1 MSKAGL
7 ALLAVLILPGVS
19 SVQDDLASAEKDFKA
34 AIAGQLPKPLED
46 AIKVLVKIN
55 TPAAA
60 KVILGAIRGNNEI
73 GIYWMLVNGAAT
85 FGSPEALQEVTKS
98 ILANKSSPVAR
109 DLVAALHGNFTS
121 GCESALV
128 TILREGSS
136 DLQVLA
142 VEHLMDVGQKATVEA
157 VIETLK
163 KGAGSPDLTRRLFRV
178 LNVLCVETYGDTLS
192 NWEGWWTAN
201 KHKDWSLLKAKP
213 KGASSGGTGTVCDD
227 LGKHRDAEYEKL
239 KTGKVLVIGA
249 KVGCKCKQDHD
260 LDNMEKMVQ
269 RMNLQVEYVNKIDFS
284 KATWSLAK
292 LDEYVAILCNC
303 THLEKHC
310 TCPKCRQKGGGDA
323 GNRLVRCPTCDCGHP
338 TAQYVMEAPGLE
350 KIRKYVDA
358 GGYIFTEDWAL
369 REILAI
375 KFKEFVDV
383 GEFIRTNLEVNIF
396 PKPGAGSHPYLRN
409 IFSRLKPKKKG
420 YVEAGGTVAEG
431 PESPDFERIDHT
443 WQIDKD
449 SPTIKITGG
458 AKVTTLIYSKDVA
471 AAAKGSDAVAITFVV
486 APKGPGGMD
495 PVATGAPIEQDRTK
509 MSGGRVLHV
518 MSHFGKQK
526 SQTDEYTIQNLL
538 LNFLI
543 EASERRGIK
552 VEKK

>member
-1 MSKAGL
+1 
-7 ALLAVLILPGVS
+7 
-19 SVQDDLASAEKDFKA
+19 
-34 AIAGQLPKPLED
+34 
-46 AIKVLVKIN
+46 
-55 TPAAA
+55 
-60 KVILGAIRGNNEI
+60 
-73 GIYWMLVNGAAT
+73 
-85 FGSPEALQEVTKS
+85 EVTKS

-109 DLVAALHGNFTS
+109 DLVAALHGNYTA
-121 GCESALV
+121 GCEGALA
-128 TILREGSS
+128 TILREGSA

-142 VEHLMDVGQKATVEA
+142 VEHMMDVGQKASVEA
-157 VIETLK
+157 VIEALK
-163 KGAGSPDLTRRLFRV
+163 KGTAGPELTRRLFRV
-178 LNVLCVETYGDTLS
+178 LNVLCVETYGETLS

-213 KGASSGGTGTVCDD
+213 RGASGGGTGTVCDD

-249 KVGCKCKQDHD
+249 KEGCKCKQGHD
-260 LDNMEKMVQ
+260 LDSIERIAE
-269 RMNLQVEYVNKIDFS
+269 RMRLTVEYVNKIDFS
-284 KATWSLAK
+284 KATWTLAK

-303 THLEKHC
+303 THLETHC
-310 TCPKCRQKGGGDA
+310 TCPKCRNKGGGEA

-338 TAQYVMEAPGLE
+338 SAKYVMENAGLD

-358 GGYIFTEDWAL
+358 GGYLFTEDWAL
-369 REILAI
+369 REILAER
-375 KFKEFVDV
+375 FKEFVGV
-383 GEFIRTNLEVNIF
+383 GEFIRSDLEVNIF

-420 YVEAGGTVAEG
+420 YSDKGGTVAEG

-443 WQIDKD
+443 WKIDKD
-449 SPTIKITGG
+449 SPVIKITGG
-458 AKVTTLIYSKDVA
+458 AKVTVLIYSKDVA
-471 AAAKGSDAVAITFVV
+471 AAGKGSDAVAITFVV
-486 APKGPGGMD
+486 APKAGGGMD

-552 VEKK
+552 LEKK